1 MTKIYREVGKRI
13 VSQELDS
20 VSSETVIEKGTWIS
34 LDQNEAST
42 LTLISAKT
50 GIPLHFL
57 SSALDEEEA
66 ARTEFDD
73 ENGCSMFV
81 VDCPVIEEGDG
92 GDTYST
98 LPLAIIYNKRCI
110 ITVCLKG
117 NPVLKDFIT
126 GRIRVECEKPVAFIL
141 NFMYGNAKRF
151 LYCLKQI
158 DRKARRVQAEL
169 GRTLKNEEILQLL
182 ELENSLVYFSTSLNS
197 NNKVHEKLS
206 KVEAVA
212 AREDYRD
219 LYEDMVIEC
228 GQAAEMCKIY
238 KDILSVSMDAY
249 GSVISNNANDTMK
262 KLTVITILLAIPTM
276 IAGFWGMN
284 MPVPWQVQNG
294 ETSTVWFWLVIG
306 ATFALTAA
314 VAVIL
319 FRSMKFRPPAKRRP
333 RILKKRRK

>member
-1 MTKIYREVGKRI
+1 MVKYFVTGGEAKPEQSQSFRELCWVDMVNPTDDEVNDVVEVAG
-13 VSQELDS
+13 VSEDM
-20 VSSETVIEKGTWIS
+20 IK
-34 LDQNEAST
+34 A
-42 LTLISAKT
+42 
-50 GIPLHFL
+50 
-57 SSALDEEEA
+57 ALDEEEP
-66 ARTEFDD
+66 ARTEFD
-73 ENGCSMFV
+73 EGNSMFV
-81 VDCPVIEEGDG
+81 VDCPIIEESDS

-98 LPLAIIYNKRCI
+98 LPLAIIYNKKCI

-126 GRIRVECEKPVAFIL
+126 GRIKIFCDKPVGFIL

-158 DRKARRVQAEL
+158 DRKAHRVQSEL

-182 ELENSLVYFSTSLNS
+182 DLENSLVYFSTSLNS
-197 NNKVHEKLS
+197 NYKVHEKLS

-212 AREDYRD
+212 TREDYQD
-219 LYEDMVIEC
+219 LYDDMVIESS
-228 GQAAEMCKIY
+228 QAIEMCKIY

-284 MPVPWQVQNG
+284 VVVPWQIQDG
-294 ETSTVWFWLVIG
+294 DTSTIWFWVIIG
-306 ATFALTAA
+306 ATFVLTAA
-314 VAVIL
+314 VAFLLVK
-319 FRSMKFRPPAKRRP
+319 SMKFRPAAKRRQ
-333 RILKKRRK
+333 KKQRRTRDN

>member
-1 MTKIYREVGKRI
+1 MVKYFVSGGDNKLAQVQAFEQLCWVDMVNPTDDEVDDVVEVTG
-13 VSQELDS
+13 VSEDM
-20 VSSETVIEKGTWIS
+20 IK
-34 LDQNEAST
+34 A
-42 LTLISAKT
+42 
-50 GIPLHFL
+50 
-57 SSALDEEEA
+57 ALDEEEP
-66 ARTEFDD
+66 ARTEFDED
-73 ENGCSMFV
+73 NSMFV
-81 VDCPVIEEGDG
+81 VDCPIIEESES

-98 LPLAIIYNKRCI
+98 LPLAIIYNKKCI

-126 GRIRVECEKPVAFIL
+126 GRIKVFCDKPVAFIL

-158 DRKARRVQAEL
+158 DRKAHRVQAEL

-197 NNKVHEKLS
+197 NYKVHEKLS

-212 AREDYRD
+212 TREDYQD
-219 LYEDMVIEC
+219 LFDDMVIESS
-228 GQAAEMCKIY
+228 QAIEMCKIY

-284 MPVPWQVQNG
+284 VPVPWQIQDG
-294 ETSTVWFWLVIG
+294 DTSTLWFWLIII
-306 ATFALTAA
+306 ATFILTAA
-314 VAVIL
+314 VAFVL
-319 FRSMKFRPPAKRRP
+319 VKSMKFRPAAKRRQ
-333 RILKKRRK
+333 RRKKRSRDD

>member
-1 MTKIYREVGKRI
+1 MVKYFVSGGDNKLAQVQAFEQLCWVDMVNPTDDEVDDVVEVTG
-13 VSQELDS
+13 VSEDM
-20 VSSETVIEKGTWIS
+20 IK
-34 LDQNEAST
+34 A
-42 LTLISAKT
+42 
-50 GIPLHFL
+50 
-57 SSALDEEEA
+57 ALDEEEP
-66 ARTEFDD
+66 ARTEFD
-73 ENGCSMFV
+73 EGNSMFV
-81 VDCPVIEEGDG
+81 VDCPIIEESES

-98 LPLAIIYNKRCI
+98 LPLAIIYNKKCI

-126 GRIRVECEKPVAFIL
+126 GRIKVFCNKPVAFIL

-158 DRKARRVQAEL
+158 DRKAHRVQAEL

-197 NNKVHEKLS
+197 NYKVHEKLS

-212 AREDYRD
+212 TREDYQD
-219 LYEDMVIEC
+219 LFDDMVIESS
-228 GQAAEMCKIY
+228 QAIEMCKIY

-284 MPVPWQVQNG
+284 VPVPWQIQDG
-294 ETSTVWFWLVIG
+294 DTSTLWFWVIII
-306 ATFALTAA
+306 ATFILTAA
-314 VAVIL
+314 VAFVL
-319 FRSMKFRPPAKRRP
+319 VKSMKFRPAAKRRQ
-333 RILKKRRK
+333 RRKKRSRDD

>member
-1 MTKIYREVGKRI
+1 MIKYFISEGAGPLTRAEQFKELCWVDMINPTDDEVDDVASATG
-13 VSQELDS
+13 VSEDM
-20 VSSETVIEKGTWIS
+20 IK
-34 LDQNEAST
+34 A
-42 LTLISAKT
+42 
-50 GIPLHFL
+50 
-57 SSALDEEEA
+57 ALDEEEP

-73 ENGCSMFV
+73 GNSMFV
-81 VDCPVIEEGDG
+81 VDCPIIEESESGDA
-92 GDTYST
+92 YST
-98 LPLAIIYNKRCI
+98 LPLGIIYNKRCI

-126 GRIRVECEKPVAFIL
+126 GRISVACDKPVAFIL

-158 DRKARRVQAEL
+158 DRKAHRVQAEL

-182 ELENSLVYFSTSLNS
+182 ELENSLVYFSTSLNA

-206 KVEAVA
+206 KVEAVTT
-212 AREDYRD
+212 REDYGD
-219 LYEDMVIEC
+219 LYEDMVIENS
-228 GQAAEMCKIY
+228 QAVEMCKIY

-284 MPVPWQVQNG
+284 MPVPWQGSADN
-294 ETSTVWFWLVIG
+294 TTTLWFWLVIG
-306 ATFALTAA
+306 LTFVLTAA
-314 VAVIL
+314 VAFIL
-319 FRSMKFRPPAKRRP
+319 VKTMKFRPPAKPRRT
-333 RILKKRRK
+333 RRGRRKRD

>member
-1 MTKIYREVGKRI
+1 MVKYFVSGGDNKLAQVQAFEQLCWVDMVNPTDDEVDDVVEVTG
-13 VSQELDS
+13 VSEDM
-20 VSSETVIEKGTWIS
+20 IK
-34 LDQNEAST
+34 A
-42 LTLISAKT
+42 
-50 GIPLHFL
+50 
-57 SSALDEEEA
+57 ALDEEEP
-66 ARTEFDD
+66 ARTEFD
-73 ENGCSMFV
+73 EGNSMFV
-81 VDCPVIEEGDG
+81 VDCPIIEESES

-98 LPLAIIYNKRCI
+98 LPLAIIYNKKCI

-126 GRIRVECEKPVAFIL
+126 GRIKVFCDKPVAFIL

-158 DRKARRVQAEL
+158 DRKAHRVQAEL
-169 GRTLKNEEILQLL
+169 GRTLKNEEILQRL

-197 NNKVHEKLS
+197 NYKVHEKLS

-212 AREDYRD
+212 TREDYQD
-219 LYEDMVIEC
+219 LFDDMVIESS
-228 GQAAEMCKIY
+228 QAIEMCKIY

-284 MPVPWQVQNG
+284 VPVPWQIQDG
-294 ETSTVWFWLVIG
+294 DTSTLWFWVIII
-306 ATFALTAA
+306 ATFILTAA
-314 VAVIL
+314 VAFVL
-319 FRSMKFRPPAKRRP
+319 VKSMKFRPAAKRRQ
-333 RILKKRRK
+333 RRKKRSRDD